1 MSKPLPSLLCIL
13 ILGALQWARPAP
25 TPAEDFVSGYYAD
38 QRLLLLGESMEG
50 PEGRLKPFAQMSPRE
65 IATIYHETWHAYFLE
80 CEMPSRGRPKG
91 GKLFQAFRGE
101 VDRLYSE
108 HPAAK
113 RMEIHEEAVAD
124 FIDAAVETYVQM
136 KRFLASKTPAQR
148 ENIRNTTYL
157 DVYRRVFEDHYR
169 GYYTKRISGGS
180 ASPGDRATTVSAEE
194 RGPSL
199 PAEDRPSTP
208 SAEGRAIS
216 ISPDAPASTPSAEGR
231 AISISAADRAT
242 SVPLLPFSDAKTTLA
257 DFIPDARRF
266 GLPVGY
272 LRSATSRIKGV
283 VFVRTENAAQPPQA
297 DVVWAAAPL
306 PGDDMKRVQRV
317 LFEGLLT
324 PDPKVVFAEERF

>member
-1 MSKPLPSLLCIL
+1 MSKPLPSLLCL
-13 ILGALQWARPAP
+13 LVLGALLCARPAP
-25 TPAEDFVSGYYAD
+25 APAEDFVSGYYAD

-50 PEGRLKPFAQMSPRE
+50 PDRKLKPFDRMSPRE
-65 IATIYHETWHAYFLE
+65 IATIYHEIWHAYFLE

-101 VDRLYSE
+101 VDRLYPE

-148 ENIRNTTYL
+148 ENIRNTTTYL
-157 DVYRRVFEDHYR
+157 DVYRSVFEDHYR
-169 GYYTKRISGGS
+169 GYYTKRISSGS
-180 ASPGDRATTVSAEE
+180 ASAGDRATTVSAGE

-199 PAEDRPSTP
+199 PPEDRASTV

-216 ISPDAPASTPSAEGR
+216 VSADAPS
-231 AISISAADRAT
+231 T

-272 LRSATSRIKGV
+272 LRSAASRIKGV
-283 VFVRTENAAQPPQA
+283 VFIRIGSGAQPPQA

-306 PGDDMKRVQRV
+306 PNDDMKRVQRV
-317 LFEGLLT
+317 LFEGLLI

>member
-1 MSKPLPSLLCIL
+1 MSKSLPMLLCL
-13 ILGALQWARPAP
+13 LVLGAIQCARPTRA
-25 TPAEDFVSGYYAD
+25 PAEEFVSGYYAD

-50 PEGRLKPFAQMSPRE
+50 PEGKLKPFAQMSPRE
-65 IATIYHETWHAYFLE
+65 IATIYHEIWHAYFLE

-101 VDRLYSE
+101 VDRLYPE
-108 HPAAK
+108 HPPAK

-148 ENIRNTTYL
+148 ENIRNTTTYL

-169 GYYTKRISGGS
+169 GYYTKRISSGS
-180 ASPGDRATTVSAEE
+180 ASAGDRATTVSAER
-194 RGPSL
+194 RGTSL
-199 PAEDRPSTP
+199 SAED
-208 SAEGRAIS
+208 
-216 ISPDAPASTPSAEGR
+216 PASTPSAESR
-231 AISISAADRAT
+231 AISVAAADRAT

-257 DFIPDARRF
+257 DFIPEARRF

-283 VFVRTENAAQPPQA
+283 VFVRIGSAAQPPQA

-324 PDPKVVFAEERF
+324 PDPKAVFAEDRF

>member
-1 MSKPLPSLLCIL
+1 MSKPFPSLLCIL
-13 ILGALQWARPAP
+13 VLGALQCARPVS

-38 QRLLLLGESMEG
+38 QRVLLLGESMEG
-50 PEGRLKPFAQMSPRE
+50 PEGKLKPFDRMSPRE

-101 VDRLYSE
+101 VDRLYPE

-148 ENIRNTTYL
+148 ESIRKTTTYL
-157 DVYRRVFEDHYR
+157 DVYRSVFEDHYR
-169 GYYTKRISGGS
+169 GYYTKRISSGS
-180 ASPGDRATTVSAEE
+180 ASAGDRATTVSAGE

-199 PAEDRPSTP
+199 PAEDRASTV

-216 ISPDAPASTPSAEGR
+216 ISPDPP
-231 AISISAADRAT
+231 AT

-272 LRSATSRIKGV
+272 LRSAASRIKGV
-283 VFVRTENAAQPPQA
+283 VFIRIGSGAQPPQA

-306 PGDDMKRVQRV
+306 PDDDMKRVQRV

>member
-1 MSKPLPSLLCIL
+1 MAKPLPSLLCIL

-180 ASPGDRATTVSAEE
+180 ASAGDRATTVSAGE

-199 PAEDRPSTP
+199 PPEDRASTV
-208 SAEGRAIS
+208 SAKGRAIS
-216 ISPDAPASTPSAEGR
+216 VSADAPS
-231 AISISAADRAT
+231 T
-242 SVPLLPFSDAKTTLA
+242 SVPLLPFSDAKTALA

-272 LRSATSRIKGV
+272 LRSAASRIKGV
-283 VFVRTENAAQPPQA
+283 VFIRIGSGAQPPQA

-306 PGDDMKRVQRV
+306 PNDDMKRVQRV

>member
-1 MSKPLPSLLCIL
+1 MSKPFPSLLCIL
-13 ILGALQWARPAP
+13 VLGALQCARPAP

-38 QRLLLLGESMEG
+38 QRVLLLGESMEG
-50 PEGRLKPFAQMSPRE
+50 PEGKLKPFDRMSPRE

-101 VDRLYSE
+101 VDRLYPE

-148 ENIRNTTYL
+148 ESIRKTTTYL
-157 DVYRRVFEDHYR
+157 DVYRSVFEDHYR
-169 GYYTKRISGGS
+169 GYYTKRISSGS
-180 ASPGDRATTVSAEE
+180 ASAGDRATTVSAGE

-199 PAEDRPSTP
+199 PAEDRASTV

-216 ISPDAPASTPSAEGR
+216 ISPDPP
-231 AISISAADRAT
+231 AT

-272 LRSATSRIKGV
+272 LRSAASRIKGV
-283 VFVRTENAAQPPQA
+283 VFIRIGSGAQPPQA

-306 PGDDMKRVQRV
+306 PDDDMKRVQRV

>member
-1 MSKPLPSLLCIL
+1 MSKPLLSLLCIL
-13 ILGALQWARPAP
+13 VLGALQCARPAP

-38 QRLLLLGESMEG
+38 QRVLLLGESMEG
-50 PEGRLKPFAQMSPRE
+50 PEGKLKPFDRMSPRE
-65 IATIYHETWHAYFLE
+65 IATIYHEIWHAYFLE

-101 VDRLYSE
+101 VDRLYPE

-148 ENIRNTTYL
+148 ENIRKTTTYL
-157 DVYRRVFEDHYR
+157 DVYRSVFEDHYR
-169 GYYTKRISGGS
+169 GYYTKRISSGS
-180 ASPGDRATTVSAEE
+180 ASAGDRATTVSAGE
-194 RGPSL
+194 RGTSPS
-199 PAEDRPSTP
+199 DRAPSP
-208 SAEGRAIS
+208 SMSHERPTSASVEGQNIR
-216 ISPDAPASTPSAEGR
+216 
-231 AISISAADRAT
+231 ISADATAT
-242 SVPLLPFSDAKTTLA
+242 SVPLLPFSDAKITLA

-272 LRSATSRIKGV
+272 LRSAASRIKGV
-283 VFVRTENAAQPPQA
+283 VFIRIGSGAQPPQA

-306 PGDDMKRVQRV
+306 PNDDMKRVQRV
-317 LFEGLLT
+317 LFEGLLI